1 MSLCKKTVGIVSLT
15 AIVALGL
22 GGIIGVKLKNGP
34 SFSSATALNTKSLD
48 ELSASLSDIM
58 LPEDEY
64 NKLGDAIFQSAMGL
78 FMAQAQSS
86 GITVNE
92 AAESELKKSIN
103 AKYSR
108 KFFTDMNASSMK
120 ELSLEDLVAIIG
132 FYHTES
138 GQKFLKL
145 SPKIIENTMTSIQ
158 TDLSKWLP
166 TAVDSVVAKL
176 KSEEGKEQPKTIPNN
191 PQSEGTGE
199 KS

>member
-1 MSLCKKTVGIVSLT
+1 MTVCKKTIGVVSLT
-15 AIVALGL
+15 AIVSLGL
-22 GGIIGVKLKNGP
+22 GGLIGANLKN
-34 SFSSATALNTKSLD
+34 SQAFTLTNTAWSNKSLD
-48 ELSASLSDIM
+48 ELSASLSDVM

-78 FMAQAQSS
+78 FMAQAQSA
-86 GITVNE
+86 GIAVNE
-92 AAESELKKSIN
+92 TAEGELKKSID

-120 ELSLEDLVAIIG
+120 ELSHEDLVAILG

-158 TDLSKWLP
+158 ADLSKWLP
-166 TAVDSVVAKL
+166 TAVDTVVAKL
-176 KSEEGKEQPKTIPNN
+176 KAGAGEPDKAEPAQPSDKAD
-191 PQSEGTGE
+191 E